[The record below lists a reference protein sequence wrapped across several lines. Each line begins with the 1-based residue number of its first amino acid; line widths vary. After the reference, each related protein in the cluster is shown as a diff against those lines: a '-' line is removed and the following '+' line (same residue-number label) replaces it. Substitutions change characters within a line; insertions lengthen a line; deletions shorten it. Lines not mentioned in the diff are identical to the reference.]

1 VGGKIFAILGY
12 PDEESGMI
20 KLTPE
25 EQRKFVETN
34 PDMFRPVEGGW
45 GWRGNTSVYLPK
57 TKIDRVCE
65 ALSTAWPNTAPKQL
79 AGRKPSR

>member
-1 VGGKIFAILGY
+1 
-12 PDEESGMI
+12 MI
-20 KLTPE
+20 KVTPD

-34 PDMFRPVEGGW
+34 PDMFRPVKGAW
-45 GWRGNTSVYLPK
+45 RRRGNTSVYLPK

-65 ALSTAWPNTAPKQL
+65 ALSTAWRDTVPKQF